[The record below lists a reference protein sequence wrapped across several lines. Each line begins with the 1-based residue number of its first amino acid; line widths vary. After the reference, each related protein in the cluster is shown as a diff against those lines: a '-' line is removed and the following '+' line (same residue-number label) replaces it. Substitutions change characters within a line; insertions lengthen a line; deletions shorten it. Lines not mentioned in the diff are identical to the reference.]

1 MAHPARSLLSWT
13 PIKQFMNDFTI
24 NVTEVEELQM
34 TKGIADL
41 EQIFLK
47 AKSIIVQGETVVLV
61 RKNVNGSTYKFD
73 ELTTES
79 DLENYKQT
87 VFKYLQ

>member
-1 MAHPARSLLSWT
+1 
-13 PIKQFMNDFTI
+13 MNDFAI

-34 TKGIADL
+34 TNSIADL
-41 EQIFLK
+41 EQIFSK
-47 AKSIIVQGETVVLV
+47 AKSLIVLGDVVVLV
-61 RKNVNGSTYKFD
+61 RKNADGSTYKFD

-79 DLENYKQT
+79 DVENYKQT

>member
-1 MAHPARSLLSWT
+1 
-13 PIKQFMNDFTI
+13 MNDFTI

-34 TKGIADL
+34 TNGIANL
-41 EQIFLK
+41 KQIFLK
-47 AKSIIVQGETVVLV
+47 AKSIIAQGETVALV
-61 RKNVNGSTYKFD
+61 RKNADGSTYRFD

-79 DLENYKQT
+79 DLENYRQT